1 MRSCPQLLY
10 NKNADKTED
19 ATDGG
24 GRKVQMDYRQVKERV
39 EKESAA
45 LKGLVIK
52 TGIGML
58 IGLIAAIFLFR

>member
-1 MRSCPQLLY
+1 M
-10 NKNADKTED
+10 KME
-19 ATDGG
+19 
-24 GRKVQMDYRQVKERV
+24 YRQVKERV

-58 IGLIAAIFLFR
+58 AGLIAAIFLFR